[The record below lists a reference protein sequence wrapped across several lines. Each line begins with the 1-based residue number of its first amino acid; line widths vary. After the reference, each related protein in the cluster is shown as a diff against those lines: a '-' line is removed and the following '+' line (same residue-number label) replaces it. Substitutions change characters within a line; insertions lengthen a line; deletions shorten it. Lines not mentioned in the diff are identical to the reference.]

1 MEREGGEGPFVA
13 GEWNNSGRTW
23 NEREGS
29 NLHRKIIRAR
39 GKRREREGMGGKKGA
54 KVKGKTETD
63 GSIAAV
69 SIGVSLLTL
78 M

>member
-1 MEREGGEGPFVA
+1 
-13 GEWNNSGRTW
+13 
-23 NEREGS
+23 
-29 NLHRKIIRAR
+29 
-39 GKRREREGMGGKKGA
+39 MGGKKGA